1 MGPLVSSTS
10 TPRSCRSVPTGGG
23 AGWTAGMD
31 HSQAGWTGGPLTPTR
46 RGAGRS
52 ARHPGREGLLEDVG
66 AEAVGPAG
74 EVAVQAVAAGM
85 VGHLEAQRRT
95 SPSASSGVNR
105 SWIGSPLLAASA
117 AIRV

>member
-10 TPRSCRSVPTGGG
+10 TPRSCGSVPTGGG

-85 VGHLEAQRRT
+85 VGHLEATAAHESFR
-95 SPSASSGVNR
+95 
-105 SWIGSPLLAASA
+105 LL
-117 AIRV
+117 R